1 MLRKFFVYC
10 IVFLGLISTMH
21 SIATASEPPVE
32 SVKEALASGQVAFTG
47 RIISIHEIQRESAQI
62 IGEAN
67 IQVHN
72 CYYGMDCKNLKNI
85 KIRYI
90 IDTVDERA
98 FPVQF
103 NVSDEILFVLKR
115 PLISDSYF
123 FSSDLERGL
132 DAAFIVGD
140 TFPENI
146 NRGSKIRFINIYR
159 NKLIYYEEKEDI
171 NKWVRKRAIE
181 LDRK

>member
-10 IVFLGLISTMH
+10 LFIFLGLIFTMH
-21 SIATASEPPVE
+21 SIAAASEPPVE
-32 SVKEALASGQVAFTG
+32 SVKEALENGQVAFTG

-72 CYYGMDCKNLKNI
+72 CYYGMGCKNLKNI
-85 KIRYI
+85 KMRYI
-90 IDTVDERA
+90 VDTVDERA

-115 PLISDSYF
+115 PLISNSYF
-123 FSSDLERGL
+123 LTQ
-132 DAAFIVGD
+132 I
-140 TFPENI
+140 
-146 NRGSKIRFINIYR
+146 
-159 NKLIYYEEKEDI
+159 
-171 NKWVRKRAIE
+171 
-181 LDRK
+181 